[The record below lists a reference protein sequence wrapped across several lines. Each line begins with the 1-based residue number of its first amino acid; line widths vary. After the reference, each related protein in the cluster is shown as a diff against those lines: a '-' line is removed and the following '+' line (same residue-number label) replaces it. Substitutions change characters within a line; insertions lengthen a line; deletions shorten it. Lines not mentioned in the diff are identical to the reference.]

1 MKLLRPFTGTGS
13 VFFPIGYPPNGTCEF
28 ATEECYRDCY
38 MADPSDF
45 DEETRVTYSETWDI
59 YEAVTTDSVVEVRDR
74 FLEDL
79 DGLQTNILS
88 WFGSGDCQTK
98 DMDRITALINLMPER
113 IVQMGFTRNRE
124 LWERH
129 KDVFALTVQ
138 DQDEMTDQDALYSIP
153 DYQAETSVMHTPD
166 HEIRGGFC
174 GPILCQDRD
183 RTRKDL
189 SHYINCK
196 TCHRL
201 GTGCFDRK
209 DPQ

>member
-1 MKLLRPFTGTGS
+1 M
-13 VFFPIGYPPNGTCEF
+13 
-28 ATEECYRDCY
+28 D
-38 MADPSDF
+38 DPSDF
-45 DEETRVTYSETWDI
+45 DEETRVSWSETWDI
-59 YEAVTTDSVVEVRDR
+59 HAAVTTASVCEVRDR

-88 WFGSGDCQTK
+88 WFGSGDCPTG
-98 DMDRITALINLMPER
+98 DVDRISTLINLMPKR

-129 KDVFALTVQ
+129 KDVFALTV
-138 DQDEMTDQDALYSIP
+138 EALEEITDPDALYSVP
-153 DYQAETSVMHTPD
+153 DYEAETSVMYIPN

-183 RTRKDL
+183 RTREDL
-189 SHYINCK
+189 SHYINCR
-196 TCHRL
+196 TCYRL

-209 DPQ
+209 DQQ